1 MSIPS
6 NNYDKN
12 ALCWSLTI
20 KSCKTASLKYQRW
33 ALYKGTVEGSCLL
46 YWQRANKL
54 RDERAA
60 SQSSHNN
67 RRHQLDLHL
76 TEVDDLRRALSNQ
89 ADELQKAEE
98 EKNRVASQKSDVAR
112 TVGLLESDL
121 KRVRSD
127 AEAVGRDLKHLR
139 VDKERCDAKQKDE
152 AIKTE
157 RARKQSQT
165 QIRLLNEQLEG
176 QREKTRRAKEELR
189 THVCFSVYVAS
200 VLT

>member
-1 MSIPS
+1 M
-6 NNYDKN
+6 
-12 ALCWSLTI
+12 
-20 KSCKTASLKYQRW
+20 
-33 ALYKGTVEGSCLL
+33 
-46 YWQRANKL
+46 

-121 KRVRSD
+121 KRVRRD

-139 VDKERCDAKQKDE
+139 ADKERCDAKQKDE
-152 AIKTE
+152 VIKTE

-189 THVCFSVYVAS
+189 THVCFSAYVDPS
-200 VLT
+200 